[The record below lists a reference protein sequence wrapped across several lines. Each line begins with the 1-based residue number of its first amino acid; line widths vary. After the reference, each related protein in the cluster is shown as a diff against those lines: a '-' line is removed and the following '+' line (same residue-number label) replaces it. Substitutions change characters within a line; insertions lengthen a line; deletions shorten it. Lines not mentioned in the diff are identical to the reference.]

1 MVLKGLAQVCYCNH
15 SSYSEFQTNI
25 QEEQQKEEE
34 KFREGRKKRRAMGCR
49 SCDKP
54 KMNYRKGLW
63 SPEED
68 QRLRDYIV
76 KHGLGC
82 WSAVPAKAGLQRNG
96 KSCRL
101 RWINYLRPGLKR
113 GMFSQEEEDIVINL
127 QAKLGNK
134 WSQIAMHLPG
144 RTDNEVKNYWN
155 SYLKK
160 RVMQAQGSIPNNLS
174 ANEVTSMS
182 TTDPSSL
189 HHHHHHQIKNSSG
202 STTTSHDQDANLS
215 SGGSHGGCI
224 SAPAL
229 AVTTAANEPFDHQ
242 HQQHKSF
249 VFSGDW
255 MAAAA
260 AAPESY
266 SMSAQHWPASTA
278 SSGNVTPS
286 HAGAFGDQMSGSYGA
301 LQQQNSAAATMAGGG
316 YFDLLNMGDIYGG
329 FAATND
335 DLLF

>member
-1 MVLKGLAQVCYCNH
+1 
-15 SSYSEFQTNI
+15 
-25 QEEQQKEEE
+25 
-34 KFREGRKKRRAMGCR
+34 MGCR

-113 GMFSQEEEDIVINL
+113 GMFSQEEEDVVINL

-160 RVMQAQGSIPNNLS
+160 RVMQAQGSKPNNLG
-174 ANEVTSMS
+174 EMS
-182 TTDPSSL
+182 SLSNTEPSL
-189 HHHHHHQIKNSSG
+189 HHQHTKNSSG

-215 SGGSHGGCI
+215 SGSHGI

-229 AVTTAANEPFDHQ
+229 AAEPFDHHVQ
-242 HQQHKSF
+242 QQHKNF
-249 VFSGDW
+249 VFSDW
-255 MAAAA
+255 MPATG
-260 AAPESY
+260 PESY
-266 SMSAQHWPASTA
+266 SMSTHWPSSTA
-278 SSGNVTPS
+278 SSCNVTPS
-286 HAGAFGDQMSGSYGA
+286 HGVFADQMSGSYGGA
-301 LQQQNSAAATMAGGG
+301 LHQDHHQSSAAGHGAAATIAGGG

-329 FAATND
+329 FAATSD

>member
-1 MVLKGLAQVCYCNH
+1 
-15 SSYSEFQTNI
+15 
-25 QEEQQKEEE
+25 
-34 KFREGRKKRRAMGCR
+34 MGCR

-160 RVMQAQGSIPNNLS
+160 RVMQAQGSIPNNV
-174 ANEVTSMS
+174 AAAAAEVTSMS
-182 TTDPSSL
+182 TTEPPSL
-189 HHHHHHQIKNSSG
+189 HHHHHHPHHHQIKNSSG

-215 SGGSHGGCI
+215 SGGSHGGI
-224 SAPAL
+224 SAPAPV
-229 AVTTAANEPFDHQ
+229 AEPFD
-242 HQQHKSF
+242 QQPKSF
-249 VFSGDW
+249 VFTGDW
-255 MAAAA
+255 MPMSAAAA
-260 AAPESY
+260 GQESY
-266 SMSAQHWPASTA
+266 SISAQHWPASTA

-286 HAGAFGDQMSGSYGA
+286 HGGAFGDQMSGSYGA
-301 LQQQNSAAATMAGGG
+301 LQQQHQSSAAAAPMAGVGG

-329 FAATND
+329 FAATSD